1 MLGRPGTQ
9 IPLVLLRL
17 EGVESATQ
25 GDMLRGKI
33 LYLARK
39 DAKLPEGRYFIQ
51 DLIGM
56 QIQDAASGQ
65 VYGQLQEVFQTGA
78 NDVYRIVGENG
89 REYLFPAVGDMIAE
103 TNLEE
108 GVIRVRPIPGILR
121 SARLYLLT
129 LFPDMCEAVM
139 AESIVGRAR
148 KKGYLQVCCHQIRD
162 YAYDKHQR
170 VDDCPFGG
178 GKGMLLMA
186 EPIALCIDD
195 LTAHLGKKPHMI
207 YMSPQ
212 GSVLNQQRIK
222 ELGQMENIAILCGH
236 YEGVDERL
244 LDAYVDEQISLGDF
258 VLTGGELP
266 ALALADAVSRMVK
279 GVLAEDVCFEEESHY
294 NGLLEYP
301 HYTRPAVWRGREV
314 PPVLLSGHH
323 ANIAKWRRAQSLWR
337 TLQHRPDMLEQ
348 VEFEKGDADL
358 LYQMRHGEE

>member
-1 MLGRPGTQ
+1 M
-9 IPLVLLRL
+9 
-17 EGVESATQ
+17 
-25 GDMLRGKI
+25 
-33 LYLARK
+33 
-39 DAKLPEGRYFIQ
+39 
-51 DLIGM
+51 
-56 QIQDAASGQ
+56 
-65 VYGQLQEVFQTGA
+65 
-78 NDVYRIVGENG
+78 RI
-89 REYLFPAVGDMIAE
+89 D
-103 TNLEE
+103 
-108 GVIRVRPIPGILR
+108 
-121 SARLYLLT
+121 LLT

-279 GVLAEDVCFEEESHY
+279 GVLSEDVCFEEESHY

-358 LYQMRHGEE
+358 LYQIRHGEE

>member
-1 MLGRPGTQ
+1 M
-9 IPLVLLRL
+9 
-17 EGVESATQ
+17 
-25 GDMLRGKI
+25 
-33 LYLARK
+33 
-39 DAKLPEGRYFIQ
+39 
-51 DLIGM
+51 
-56 QIQDAASGQ
+56 
-65 VYGQLQEVFQTGA
+65 
-78 NDVYRIVGENG
+78 RI
-89 REYLFPAVGDMIAE
+89 D
-103 TNLEE
+103 
-108 GVIRVRPIPGILR
+108 
-121 SARLYLLT
+121 LLT

-294 NGLLEYP
+294 SGLLEYP

-358 LYQMRHGEE
+358 LYQIRHGEE

>member
-1 MLGRPGTQ
+1 
-9 IPLVLLRL
+9 
-17 EGVESATQ
+17 
-25 GDMLRGKI
+25 
-33 LYLARK
+33 
-39 DAKLPEGRYFIQ
+39 
-51 DLIGM
+51 
-56 QIQDAASGQ
+56 
-65 VYGQLQEVFQTGA
+65 
-78 NDVYRIVGENG
+78 
-89 REYLFPAVGDMIAE
+89 
-103 TNLEE
+103 
-108 GVIRVRPIPGILR
+108 
-121 SARLYLLT
+121 
-129 LFPDMCEAVM
+129 M

-358 LYQMRHGEE
+358 LYQIRHGEE

>member
-1 MLGRPGTQ
+1 M
-9 IPLVLLRL
+9 
-17 EGVESATQ
+17 
-25 GDMLRGKI
+25 
-33 LYLARK
+33 
-39 DAKLPEGRYFIQ
+39 
-51 DLIGM
+51 
-56 QIQDAASGQ
+56 
-65 VYGQLQEVFQTGA
+65 
-78 NDVYRIVGENG
+78 RI
-89 REYLFPAVGDMIAE
+89 D
-103 TNLEE
+103 
-108 GVIRVRPIPGILR
+108 
-121 SARLYLLT
+121 LLT

>member
-1 MLGRPGTQ
+1 
-9 IPLVLLRL
+9 
-17 EGVESATQ
+17 
-25 GDMLRGKI
+25 
-33 LYLARK
+33 
-39 DAKLPEGRYFIQ
+39 
-51 DLIGM
+51 
-56 QIQDAASGQ
+56 
-65 VYGQLQEVFQTGA
+65 
-78 NDVYRIVGENG
+78 
-89 REYLFPAVGDMIAE
+89 
-103 TNLEE
+103 
-108 GVIRVRPIPGILR
+108 
-121 SARLYLLT
+121 
-129 LFPDMCEAVM
+129 M

>member
-1 MLGRPGTQ
+1 M
-9 IPLVLLRL
+9 
-17 EGVESATQ
+17 
-25 GDMLRGKI
+25 
-33 LYLARK
+33 
-39 DAKLPEGRYFIQ
+39 
-51 DLIGM
+51 
-56 QIQDAASGQ
+56 
-65 VYGQLQEVFQTGA
+65 
-78 NDVYRIVGENG
+78 RI
-89 REYLFPAVGDMIAE
+89 D
-103 TNLEE
+103 
-108 GVIRVRPIPGILR
+108 
-121 SARLYLLT
+121 LLT

-236 YEGVDERL
+236 YEGVDERI
-244 LDAYVDEQISLGDF
+244 LDTYVDEQISLGDF

-266 ALALADAVSRMVK
+266 ALALADAVSRMID

-301 HYTRPAVWRGREV
+301 QYTRPAVWRGREV

>member
-1 MLGRPGTQ
+1 M
-9 IPLVLLRL
+9 
-17 EGVESATQ
+17 
-25 GDMLRGKI
+25 
-33 LYLARK
+33 
-39 DAKLPEGRYFIQ
+39 
-51 DLIGM
+51 
-56 QIQDAASGQ
+56 
-65 VYGQLQEVFQTGA
+65 
-78 NDVYRIVGENG
+78 RI
-89 REYLFPAVGDMIAE
+89 D
-103 TNLEE
+103 
-108 GVIRVRPIPGILR
+108 
-121 SARLYLLT
+121 LLT

-301 HYTRPAVWRGREV
+301 QYSRPAVWRGREV

-358 LYQMRHGEE
+358 LYQIRHGEE

>member
-1 MLGRPGTQ
+1 M
-9 IPLVLLRL
+9 
-17 EGVESATQ
+17 
-25 GDMLRGKI
+25 
-33 LYLARK
+33 
-39 DAKLPEGRYFIQ
+39 
-51 DLIGM
+51 
-56 QIQDAASGQ
+56 
-65 VYGQLQEVFQTGA
+65 
-78 NDVYRIVGENG
+78 RI
-89 REYLFPAVGDMIAE
+89 D
-103 TNLEE
+103 
-108 GVIRVRPIPGILR
+108 
-121 SARLYLLT
+121 LLT

-358 LYQMRHGEE
+358 LYQIRHGEE

>member
-1 MLGRPGTQ
+1 M
-9 IPLVLLRL
+9 
-17 EGVESATQ
+17 
-25 GDMLRGKI
+25 
-33 LYLARK
+33 
-39 DAKLPEGRYFIQ
+39 
-51 DLIGM
+51 
-56 QIQDAASGQ
+56 
-65 VYGQLQEVFQTGA
+65 
-78 NDVYRIVGENG
+78 RI
-89 REYLFPAVGDMIAE
+89 D
-103 TNLEE
+103 
-108 GVIRVRPIPGILR
+108 
-121 SARLYLLT
+121 LLT

-279 GVLAEDVCFEEESHY
+279 GVLAEDVCFEEESHF